1 MEFQYFADSKGSS
14 ERINGCNG
22 GIPTLQMKIFMHV
35 KFCVVLQSLTKK
47 VYLLHIAGYNNKSG
61 YVISV
66 M

>member
-1 MEFQYFADSKGSS
+1 
-14 ERINGCNG
+14 
-22 GIPTLQMKIFMHV
+22 MKIFMHV